1 MGKSLK
7 GRNNSYQRGYMNR
20 KHLTAYSRISKI
32 LLNSGFKWKLASVAI
47 LGTYFQL
54 IAVTLYLLLK
64 PNLNQQ
70 ALLQIFFSMLIAT
83 LVGTAMTIYATKV
96 LTAPISLISKALCD
110 YIDHKKLPNLPLNFS
125 DETGR
130 LMADVQHLIMKSDEL
145 SNLFE
150 QTSALDHLTGV
161 YNRYWS
167 EAHLKEEIKRLK
179 RTERTLSIVMI
190 DIDCFNCINE
200 QYGHAAGDLCLK
212 HIANIIRLNI
222 RGTDWIARWG
232 GDEFLVAMYDTNKDT
247 VIKALDRI
255 RRTVKERPVIA
266 PDGTQVYV
274 SVSLGICQYA
284 DGDSSDTILYKAD
297 KALFKAKL
305 YGRDQIIQDY
315 IRLAG

>member
-1 MGKSLK
+1 
-7 GRNNSYQRGYMNR
+7 MNR
-20 KHLTAYSRISKI
+20 NHLKAYSRISRI
-32 LLNSGFKWKLASVAI
+32 LLNSGFKWKLVSVAI
-47 LGTYFQL
+47 IGTYLQL
-54 IAVTLYLLLK
+54 IAVSLYLLLK
-64 PNLNQQ
+64 PDLTQQ
-70 ALLQIFFSMLIAT
+70 ALMQIVFSMLVAT
-83 LVGTAMTIYATKV
+83 LVGTVITIYATKV
-96 LTAPISLISKALCD
+96 LTTPISLISKALCD
-110 YIDHKKLPNLPLNFS
+110 YIDHKKVPNLPVHLS
-125 DETGR
+125 DEAGR

-161 YNRYWS
+161 YNRHWS

-179 RTERTLSIVMI
+179 RTERTMSIVMV
-190 DIDCFNCINE
+190 DIDCFNSINE
-200 QYGHAAGDLCLK
+200 QYGHAVGDLCLK
-212 HIANIIRLNI
+212 HVSNVIRLNI

-232 GDEFLVAMYDTNKDT
+232 GDEFLIAMYDTHKDT

-255 RRTVKERPVIA
+255 RRTVKERPVTT
-266 PDGTQVYV
+266 PEGTQITL
-274 SVSLGICQYA
+274 SISLGICQYA